1 MSDPTNRAGP
11 TRFNRLRGYLNS
23 GSSGELPET
32 VLQPDTAPDAG
43 PGRHRIEDAI
53 PVLNT
58 ESGRWHPLLRPG
70 GYYLLSR
77 IAMLF
82 ATVVAKWIVP
92 KLPITLLGT
101 LWDGHWYV
109 LIAQQGYPNGIN
121 NVTEASP
128 WAFFPAFPAAI
139 RALAI
144 VTRLSVP
151 HAAFVAAFIFGL
163 TSAVALWLAVRE
175 VLGPVIADRSVLLY
189 VFFPVAYVL
198 SLAYTEGLFVTAAA
212 ACLFAL
218 SRRYWITAALFAS
231 LASLT
236 RNAGVVLILCLVV
249 VAAPVIWRERALR
262 PLIAVVVSP
271 LGLLAFMAYAW
282 NRVGTPI
289 PFITAQ
295 RFWLGNHFNW
305 YESVFDAVRAVILH
319 PQTTFTQI
327 PQYVLTVGA
336 LLFVLV
342 GIALL
347 ILMHR
352 RGVTVPA
359 IWWIYTIATALIAF
373 SPSLTNSDLRFT
385 IVVLPLFAAYAF
397 RLKPAWEGAAVGCM
411 ATAQGVLA
419 VIVLISAVHPQ
430 PVPVYP

>member
-1 MSDPTNRAGP
+1 MHDDLISP
-11 TRFNRLRGYLNS
+11 
-23 GSSGELPET
+23 SSSQQPEAVPEPAT
-32 VLQPDTAPDAG
+32 EPEAVPEPHRDGDAILLGDTE
-43 PGRHRIEDAI
+43 PGRRY
-53 PVLNT
+53 
-58 ESGRWHPLLRPG
+58 PLLRPC

-77 IAMLF
+77 LAVLF
-82 ATVVAKWIVP
+82 ATLVAEWIAP
-92 KLPITLLGT
+92 NLPTGSLSK
-101 LWDGHWYV
+101 LWDGQWYV
-109 LIAQQGYPNGIN
+109 LIAQHGYPHRIN
-121 NVTEASP
+121 VQPDASR

-151 HAAFVAAFIFGL
+151 HAAAVAAFIFGL

-175 VLGPVIADRSVLLY
+175 VFGPVVADRSVLLY

-249 VAAPVIWRERALR
+249 AAAPVVWRERKLR
-262 PLIAVVVSP
+262 PFVAIVVSP
-271 LGLLAFMAYAW
+271 LGLLAFMAYSW

-295 RFWLGNHFNW
+295 KFWLGNHFNW
-305 YESVFDAVRAVILH
+305 YESVYDAVRGVIEH
-319 PQTTFTQI
+319 PQITFTQV
-327 PQYVLTVGA
+327 PQYVLTVAA
-336 LLFVLV
+336 LLFVVL
-342 GIALL
+342 GIGLL
-347 ILMHR
+347 MLMHR
-352 RGVTVPA
+352 RGVTMPA
-359 IWWIYTIATALIAF
+359 IWWIYTIGTVLLAF
-373 SPSLTNSDLRFT
+373 SPSVTNSDLRFT
-385 IVVLPLFAAYAF
+385 LVVFPLFAAYAW
-397 RLKPAWEGAAVGCM
+397 RLKPAWEGAVVGCL
-411 ATAQGVLA
+411 ATAQGTIA
-419 VIVLISAVHPQ
+419 VIALISAVHSQ